1 MWVNI
6 TGDVA
11 AILETEYAKDIA
23 ILNHKE
29 LSDEELISLFG
40 QTESEETFN
49 EIVNRYG
56 DKIFRLA
63 IRITHNQSDAEEVLQ
78 EVFVTLIEKLDTF
91 REESKFSTWLY
102 RVAANT
108 SFMHLRTEK
117 KYVNDISLEY
127 YVPYHEYGKLKGVEI
142 KDWSNRPDE
151 VLLSTEAM
159 GIIDKMINELPE
171 LSRIVVHLR
180 DIEGLSNGEVAG
192 VLGLSIPAV
201 KSGLHKARLF
211 LRDKLSDYFCE

>member
-11 AILETEYAKDIA
+11 AILETEYAKAIA

-201 KSGLHKARLF
+201 KSRLHKARLF